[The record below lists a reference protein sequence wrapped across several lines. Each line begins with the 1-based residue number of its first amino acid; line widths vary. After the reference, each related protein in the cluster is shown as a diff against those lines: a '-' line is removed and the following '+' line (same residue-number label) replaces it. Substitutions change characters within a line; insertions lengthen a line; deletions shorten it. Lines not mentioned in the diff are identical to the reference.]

1 KIEGTSEKTET
12 VEQAFPESL
21 QNAKVNLTD
30 VSFSYEAGAKKAID
44 QLNLTILPGE
54 KLGVLG
60 KSGTG
65 KSTLLKLIAGVLE
78 PDHGE
83 VKVNEIDM
91 KDDYLAEAVSVLNQ
105 KPHLFNTSIL
115 NNIKIARPEAT
126 KKKVNDVIKQT
137 QLNELI
143 NQFANGLNTNV
154 EEMENRLSVD
164 KKQRSK

>member
-1 KIEGTSEKTET
+1 KKKLTGKKIG
-12 VEQAFPESL
+12 
-21 QNAKVNLTD
+21 N
-30 VSFSYEAGAKKAID
+30 
-44 QLNLTILPGE
+44 
-54 KLGVLG
+54 LG

-78 PDHGE
+78 PDQGQ
-83 VKVNEIDM
+83 VKVNGIDK

-126 KKKVNDVIKQT
+126 KKEVNDVIEQA

-143 NQFANGLNTNV
+143 NQLPNGLNTNV
-154 EEMENRLSVD
+154 EEM
-164 KKQRSK
+164 RSE

>member
-1 KIEGTSEKTET
+1 M
-12 VEQAFPESL
+12 
-21 QNAKVNLTD
+21 D
-30 VSFSYEAGAKKAID
+30 VSFKYEAEYKKTNNQI
-44 QLNLTILPGE
+44 NLTILPEE

-60 KSGTG
+60 KSVTG

-83 VKVNEIDM
+83 VKVNGIDM

-126 KKKVNDVIKQT
+126 KKEVNDVIEQA
-137 QLNELI
+137 QLNEII
-143 NQFANGLNTNV
+143 NKLQHGLNTKN
-154 EEMENRLSVD
+154 
-164 KKQRSK
+164 KKMRN